1 MTYNSALLAGVSA
14 FSSACAEIL
23 TASRPTLSRL
33 PCGQYVVWNKDI
45 VIFLIY
51 LTPADLRW
59 HHDIYDLVFSQVS
72 CHHLLVWRT
81 ASLQLNRMGWRG
93 NAGFELGP
101 TGTCH
106 VVLKKITKCRP
117 FCSHVS
123 EENNSRISFQ
133 GYAGPKIVFA
143 FRGRRFPKQ
152 PGKCKGETFIIGNS
166 KS

>member
-33 PCGQYVVWNKDI
+33 PCGQYVVWNKDT
-45 VIFLIY
+45 VIFLILCNSCRFTMTSWY
-51 LTPADLRW
+51 LWSCIFTGVMSSSLSLKNCFITAKSDGVEGKCWFWAGTYWDL
-59 HHDIYDLVFSQVS
+59 S
-72 CHHLLVWRT
+72 C
-81 ASLQLNRMGWRG
+81 
-93 NAGFELGP
+93 
-101 TGTCH
+101 CI
-106 VVLKKITKCRP
+106 KKITKCRP

-133 GYAGPKIVFA
+133 GYAGPKIVFV
-143 FRGRRFPKQ
+143 FRGRFPKQ
-152 PGKCKGETFIIGNS
+152 PGKCKGETFVIGNS